1 MDQFVIL
8 TIQQYKEICR
18 KVPNITHETSGSKSE
33 RISPSMSAPII
44 ENQQQSALPIENSEE
59 KNMAEEID
67 NEKNT
72 VENVSGESPSKKTK
86 KSVSGLKKN
95 GVPLYDYLKSKSP
108 AIDWTVNNEL
118 LLSGSLVPN
127 SNIVQL
133 INDATNNNGSIKSNE
148 ASWRVFRA
156 WLKNNNVPQDL
167 VNSNVTNKIKSPP
180 IENPSHAE
188 SMPSVSTLVE
198 NYNNGEPPIVD
209 DGEYLSAE
217 DTSPVEDEPIHDTGN
232 NRKRKKISNGAL
244 RRSARTRK
252 APNKYGRWAKGSI
265 KRATIKWLK
274 Y

>member
-1 MDQFVIL
+1 MDQFVVL
-8 TIQQYKEICR
+8 TIDQYKEICR
-18 KVPNITHETSGSKSE
+18 KVPNIIHETTGSKSKTT
-33 RISPSMSAPII
+33 SPSISGPII
-44 ENQQQSALPIENSEE
+44 ENQQSALPIENSEE
-59 KNMAEEID
+59 KTMPEEID

-72 VENVSGESPSKKTK
+72 VENVSGESPSKKNK
-86 KSVSGLKKN
+86 KSVSGLKKTR
-95 GVPLYDYLKSKSP
+95 VPLYDYLKSKSP
-108 AIDWTVNNEL
+108 EIDWTVNNEL

-133 INDATNNNGSIKSNE
+133 ISDATNDNGTIKSNE

-156 WLKNNNVPQDL
+156 WLKNNNVPEDL
-167 VNSNVTNKIKSPP
+167 VISNVKNKIKSPP

-188 SMPSVSTLVE
+188 SMPPVSTLVQ

-217 DTSPVEDEPIHDTGN
+217 DTSPVEDDPIYDTGN
-232 NRKRKKISNGAL
+232 NRKKKISNGAL
-244 RRSARTRK
+244 RRSTRAKK
-252 APNKYGRWAKGSI
+252 APNKYGRGAKGSI